1 MVCSGKSLQ
10 GTLRELR
17 CFNGRRWKELGS
29 DGLGTF
35 FKEEHRVK
43 IDNGAISI
51 KLCEVSSSSS
61 ETESASAPLT
71 LGGAPA
77 GLCCGQARTA
87 SERIKTRDIHKCAT
101 ALREIL
107 M

>member
-1 MVCSGKSLQ
+1 MLKSTTEPFL
-10 GTLRELR
+10 L
-17 CFNGRRWKELGS
+17 
-29 DGLGTF
+29 
-35 FKEEHRVK
+35 
-43 IDNGAISI
+43 
-51 KLCEVSSSSS
+51 SSARFPAVAAKRSQ
-61 ETESASAPLT
+61 PLT